1 MAYKV
6 QYRMDEDIL
15 CFEIAGNIGNHI
27 DSIATCVRCRIAESR
42 TRRVLL
48 DLQHATGRPSPTK
61 VFSHVL
67 KYPPTD
73 RIDCA
78 VIHREYSRDF
88 LLLYAKL
95 MRHRGHRIQLFG
107 RVDEGISWLLSAG
120 VSIVPNEKSI
130 SSRMFQGIREAR
142 SVLAKGRHDVRTG
155 F

>member
-1 MAYKV
+1 MAYKI
-6 QYRMDEDIL
+6 QFRMDEDIL
-15 CFEIAGNIGNHI
+15 CFEIAGSIGNHI

-48 DLQHATGRPSPTK
+48 DLQNATGRPSPTK

-67 KYPPTD
+67 KYPPMD

-107 RVDEGISWLLSAG
+107 RVDEGRSWLLSAG
-120 VSIVPNEKSI
+120 VSIMPNEKSI
-130 SSRMFQGIREAR
+130 SSGMFQSIREAR
-142 SVLAKGRHDVRTG
+142 SVLAKVRRDVRTG